1 MASNKL
7 TLDIFADYYSL
18 QAIIS
23 DRRAADHPEI
33 VAEAR
38 NCLARISAPIANCLA
53 DYMYLICM
61 GEARHAVG
69 SSGLW
74 CWSEIP
80 KANGRIGAYQFAGEY
95 DPLKTLPQLAEL
107 FGQPGWGGSY
117 GGAKWKSIANIALS
131 FRKGELAPSVYI
143 DHVADLKHNGG
154 TQFNKTEASQIIPFE
169 LSWKSDY
176 YKLDSFLTF
185 KRDTVDYFANINR
198 SYFRSLSLPV
208 GRLVIQYMQ
217 RLRLKPDNWEARPYI
232 EYAPYKFGD
241 KELSKRAEP
250 GTTKSGSSPS
260 KKIEKLDDSM
270 YLSEDEMYDPKEIKH
285 EPAKHVEQHNEQP
298 GAGNSA
304 PAVSDA
310 GGTDGGTGSGSAGAG
325 GSESPS
331 WDAVDHSGDKQSEP
345 AKETEEG
352 EKGGAPD
359 KFSDW
364 LLHAS
369 SKLP

>member
-1 MASNKL
+1 MY
-7 TLDIFADYYSL
+7 FDY
-18 QAIIS
+18 
-23 DRRAADHPEI
+23 
-33 VAEAR
+33 
-38 NCLARISAPIANCLA
+38 
-53 DYMYLICM
+53 
-61 GEARHAVG
+61 
-69 SSGLW
+69 
-74 CWSEIP
+74 
-80 KANGRIGAYQFAGEY
+80 
-95 DPLKTLPQLAEL
+95 
-107 FGQPGWGGSY
+107 
-117 GGAKWKSIANIALS
+117 
-131 FRKGELAPSVYI
+131 
-143 DHVADLKHNGG
+143 VADLKHNGG

-198 SYFRSLSLPV
+198 NYFRSLSLPV

-250 GTTKSGSSPS
+250 GTIKSSSSSSSSPS
-260 KKIEKLDDSM
+260 KKAEKLDDSM
-270 YLSEDEMYDPKEIKH
+270 YLSEDEMYDPKEVKH
-285 EPAKHVEQHNEQP
+285 ESAKHVEQHNEQP
-298 GAGNSA
+298 SAGDSA
-304 PAVSDA
+304 PAVSIA

-325 GSESPS
+325 GKGGAAE
-331 WDAVDHSGDKQSEP
+331 AHE
-345 AKETEEG
+345 EIEEG
-352 EKGGAPD
+352 EKDGAD

>member
-1 MASNKL
+1 MAGKL

-23 DRRAADHPEI
+23 DRRSVDHPEI

-38 NCLARISAPIANCLA
+38 NLLARISTPIADCLA

-69 SSGLW
+69 NSNLW

-80 KANGRIGAYQFAGEY
+80 KADGRIGAYKFAGEY
-95 DPLKTLPQLAEL
+95 DPLKTLPQLSEL
-107 FGQPGWGGSY
+107 FGQSGWGGSY

-131 FRKGELAPSVYI
+131 FRKGELAAPVYI

-154 TQFNKTEASQIIPFE
+154 TQFNKSEASMVIPFE

-176 YKLDSFLTF
+176 YKLDSFLTY
-185 KRDTVDYFANINR
+185 KRDTTDYFANISRN
-198 SYFRSLSLPV
+198 YFRSLSLPV

-217 RLRLKPDNWEARPYI
+217 RLRLKPDNWEARPVI
-232 EYAPYKFGD
+232 EYTPFKFGD
-241 KELSKRAEP
+241 KELAKKSGA
-250 GTTKSGSSPS
+250 GTTKSSSSSSSSSS
-260 KKIEKLDDSM
+260 KKVEKLDESM
-270 YLSEDEMYDPKEIKH
+270 YLSEDEMYDPKEIKY
-285 EPAKHVEQHNEQP
+285 EPAKHDEQP
-298 GAGNSA
+298 TKQHSAGDAA
-304 PAVSDA
+304 PAVPIA
-310 GGTDGGTGSGSAGAG
+310 GGTDGGSGSDGAGA
-325 GSESPS
+325 
-331 WDAVDHSGDKQSEP
+331 DSGT
-345 AKETEEG
+345 TEAHEEIQEG
-352 EKGGAPD
+352 EKGGTSD